1 MKWSC
6 QDDLIF
12 RKSNVHKWTLFTS
25 VFFFSTWYW
34 PTWFV
39 MCVMSYG
46 LVVSRWK
53 CCWPLTAASSV
64 RVGLG
69 ASRVPHICPLLS
81 CPLSTVKEQTHWPN
95 FDLNSHASKFHDCIN
110 TNVECELFAGT
121 TAVSEFDLH
130 SSSPHLRSTNH
141 TDDKKSVHRLD
152 RHDKHIAK
160 NSKLLLWQFS
170 QPQFAMTTH
179 THTFTHTHNAVTA
192 GNNCKISHFSSA
204 DKTNTKFDTIFLF

>member
-69 ASRVPHICPLLS
+69 ASRVPHTFPVPSRLSRNKHTDPILISTHTPVNFMTASTRMLSVNSLLA
-81 CPLSTVKEQTHWPN
+81 PRQ
-95 FDLNSHASKFHDCIN
+95 FLNLTFIR
-110 TNVECELFAGT
+110 
-121 TAVSEFDLH
+121 
-130 SSSPHLRSTNH
+130 PHLTCGPQI
-141 TDDKKSVHRLD
+141 TLTTKKSVHRLD

-170 QPQFAMTTH
+170 RPQFAMTTH

-192 GNNCKISHFSSA
+192 GNNCKISRLSSA

>member
-12 RKSNVHKWTLFTS
+12 RKSNVHKLTLFTS
-25 VFFFSTWYW
+25 VFFFFHLILTYMVCYVCHVVW
-34 PTWFV
+34 PCGFQV
-39 MCVMSYG
+39 KV
-46 LVVSRWK
+46 L
-53 CCWPLTAASSV
+53 LTINRSILCSS
-64 RVGLG
+64 RVGG
-69 ASRVPHICPLLS
+69 VACSSHLS

-170 QPQFAMTTH
+170 RPQFAMTTH
-179 THTFTHTHNAVTA
+179 THTHSHTHNAVTA
-192 GNNCKISHFSSA
+192 GNNCKISRFSSA